1 MPKPMTSVTHW
12 DRVWSRVPSMR
23 LPSRLFITTRDR
35 MRLLGRYLKPGMRFL
50 ELGCAP
56 AKMLAWVATQGVQ
69 VAGMDYSAQGIEWGR
84 QLMRAL
90 GLEADLRCEDLFS
103 TTFSRESFDLVHSAG
118 LIEHFDDPLPL
129 VKIHLDLVRPGGTV
143 LISVPNYG
151 GVYGAMGRRFGPK
164 DFALHNLVT
173 TSRAGMESILRQL
186 PGMLGHA
193 GGFGRSFASRVLF
206 DEKLPRPMGALL
218 EYVTNG
224 LGLIQPFRIGWLC
237 PQVVLEIVKPLG
249 SR

>member
-1 MPKPMTSVTHW
+1 MTNVAHW
-12 DRVWSRVPSMR
+12 DGVWSRVPSMR
-23 LPSRLFITTRDR
+23 LPSRLFVTTQDR
-35 MRLLGRYLKPGMRFL
+35 MRLLRRYLKPGMRFL

-118 LIEHFDDPLPL
+118 LIEHFDDPVPL
-129 VKIHLDLVRPGGTV
+129 VEIHLGLVRRGGTV

-151 GVYGAMGRRFGPK
+151 GFYGAMGRRFGPSN
-164 DFALHNLVT
+164 FALHNLVT
-173 TSRAGMESILRQL
+173 ASRAGMESLRRQF
-186 PGMLGHA
+186 PGMQGHVK
-193 GGFGRSFASRVLF
+193 GFGRCFASRVLF
-206 DEKLPRPMGALL
+206 DEKLPYPVGALL
-218 EYVTNG
+218 EYATNG

-237 PQVVLEIVKPLG
+237 PHIVLELVKPL
-249 SR
+249 

>member
-1 MPKPMTSVTHW
+1 MTSVAHW
-12 DRVWSRVPSMR
+12 DGVWSRVPSMR
-23 LPSRLFITTRDR
+23 LPSRLLVTTQDR
-35 MRLLGRYLKPGMRFL
+35 MRLLRQYLRPGMRFL

-56 AKMLAWVATQGVQ
+56 AKMLAWVATQGVR
-69 VAGMDYSAQGIEWGR
+69 VAGVDYSAQGIEWGR
-84 QLMRAL
+84 QLMRTL
-90 GLEADLRCEDLFS
+90 ELEADLRCEDLFS

-151 GVYGAMGRRFGPK
+151 GVYGAMGRRFGPSNL
-164 DFALHNLVT
+164 ALHNLLT
-173 TSRAGMESILRQL
+173 ASCAGMESILRQL